1 MSQIGEVETTR
12 KALGEVGETAGDSAA
27 HDEMTKENQ
36 NSLEPGEPL

>member
-1 MSQIGEVETTR
+1 MPKFGEVDTTR

-27 HDEMTKENQ
+27 NDEMTMENQ